1 MIPMQHSLTQG
12 PITKN
17 ILLFALPLMFGNLLQ
32 QMYNIADTWVVGR
45 FLGADALAAVGSS
58 YTLMTFLTSI
68 LLGLCMGSGAAVSMQ
83 YGSGETGKM
92 RQSVFQSFLLIAG
105 IALVLNLLVYLG
117 LDGILWVLRVPAELC
132 PLMKDYLL
140 IIFLGIAA
148 TFLYNYFANL
158 LRAIGNS
165 VVPLA
170 FLAVSAILNVIL
182 DLVCVLVLDW
192 GVKGTAVATVFS
204 QYVSG
209 VGIGLYTL
217 KKFPQLCPKRT
228 DCRWDRK
235 NLANILNLSVMT
247 SVQQSIMNFGI
258 LMVQGLVN
266 SFGTVIMAAFAAAVK
281 IDSFAYMPVQDF
293 GNAFSTYV
301 AQNYGANRPDRIKKG
316 IRSAGLTSAVFCI
329 VISVLVCA
337 FAAPLMGIFIDPAQT
352 EIIAAGVLH
361 RHWRALPALRLL
373 PGGQPARD
381 VGHPDHCFP
390 WHPCGAGLSAFCHTA
405 GRYRHLAQ
413 CAHRLGTGRCHRHWV
428 LFEEEN
434 IKYPPLQ
441 SVLWH
446 VCSGGYVF
454 LLELEMIRMGFTP
467 PRRGRSASSRGA
479 SGHLRC
485 PCGWAPH
492 PDGENRS
499 AGR

>member
-1 MIPMQHSLTQG
+1 MQHSLTQG

-83 YGSGETGKM
+83 YGSGETEKM

-117 LDGILWVLRVPAELC
+117 LNGILWVLRVPAELC

-140 IIFLGIAA
+140 IIFLGITA

-192 GVKGTAVATVFS
+192 GVKGAAVATVFS

-352 EIIAAGVLH
+352 EIIAAGVQYL
-361 RHWRALPALRLL
+361 RIEGACYIGIGVLFLLYGYYRAVNQPGMSVILTIASLGTRVALAYL
-373 PGGQPARD
+373 
-381 VGHPDHCFP
+381 
-390 WHPCGAGLSAFCHTA
+390 LSATP
-405 GRYRHLAQ
+405 
-413 CAHRLGTGRCHRHWV
+413 LGVTGIW
-428 LFEEEN
+428 L
-434 IKYPPLQ
+434 
-441 SVLWH
+441 SVP
-446 VCSGGYVF
+446 
-454 LLELEMIRMGFTP
+454 I
-467 PRRGRSASSRGA
+467 
-479 SGHLRC
+479 
-485 PCGWAPH
+485 GWALA
-492 PDGENRS
+492 DAIGIGYYLKKRT
-499 AGR
+499 